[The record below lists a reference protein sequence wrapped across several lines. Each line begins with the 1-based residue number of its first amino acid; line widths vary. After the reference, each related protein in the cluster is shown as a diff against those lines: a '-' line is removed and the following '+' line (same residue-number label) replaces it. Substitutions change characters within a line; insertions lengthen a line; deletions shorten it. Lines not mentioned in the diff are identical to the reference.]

1 MPIIQ
6 NRFPIYLMQKLL
18 IILFIGLSPVIS
30 FAQATYEQNQQV
42 VLFRMEMLK
51 RALIDKDSAKLNEL
65 LANDVTYGHTNG
77 LIQTKAQLIRSVVS
91 KEQDYKNIVPSDM
104 NIRVYDNTAVVTM
117 KSGVTMMYQGNP
129 LDMQMYITLVWIKK
143 DKWQLV
149 ARQSVKQ

>member
-1 MPIIQ
+1 MK
-6 NRFPIYLMQKLL
+6 KLL
-18 IILFIGLSPVIS
+18 FILLVALSPVLS
-30 FAQATYEQNQQV
+30 FAQHSPKQ
-42 VLFRMEMLK
+42 MEVMMKMLALK
-51 RALIDKDSAKLNEL
+51 NALIAKDSMALDDL

-104 NIRVYDNTAVVTM
+104 NIRIYDNTAVVTM
-117 KSGVTMMYQGNP
+117 KSAVTMNYQGKP
-129 LDMQMYITLVWIKK
+129 LDMNMYITLVWIKK

>member
-1 MPIIQ
+1 MK
-6 NRFPIYLMQKLL
+6 KLL
-18 IILFIGLSPVIS
+18 FILLVALSPVLS
-30 FAQATYEQNQQV
+30 FAQYSPKQ
-42 VLFRMEMLK
+42 MEVMMKMLALK
-51 RALIDKDSAKLNEL
+51 NALIAKDSMALDDL

-104 NIRVYDNTAVVTM
+104 NIRIYDNTAVVTM
-117 KSGVTMMYQGNP
+117 KSAVTMNYQGKP
-129 LDMQMYITLVWIKK
+129 LDMNMYITLVWIKK